1 MASGRTHVAA
11 TIALTPMA
19 AMIAWQLAG
28 GEPTAAALAGAGC
41 LSGVL
46 ISPDLDMTGRTISE
60 TILLRWNMIIGR
72 LWIAIWYPYALIS
85 KHRGL
90 SHVPVFGTLSRV
102 IYLSAIYVGVHFL
115 LQYYYSLDLLQW
127 PILHQQELMI
137 FVAGLAI
144 SDFGHWVL
152 DGCRF

>member
-1 MASGRTHVAA
+1 MASGRTHVAS

-28 GEPTAAALAGAGC
+28 GETTAAMLAGAGC

-60 TILLRWNMIIGR
+60 TILLRWNMIVGK
-72 LWIAIWYPYALIS
+72 LWIAIWFPYAFMS

-90 SHVPVFGTLSRV
+90 SHVPIFGTISRV
-102 IYLSAIYVGVHFL
+102 LYMAALYVGIHYI
-115 LQYYYSLDLLQW
+115 LQYYYPLDLLQW
-127 PILHQQELMI
+127 PIIYQEELLI

-144 SDFGHWVL
+144 SDVGHWVL
-152 DGCRF
+152 DGCKF